1 VRGAALRTI
10 NALHTGLLIDD
21 RWWPPTCA
29 AKRATDYLRNTIQL
43 DYYRIN
49 TAAATNDNAADD
61 RGGRKH
67 DRSQTAAFARR
78 HGAPLPTC
86 LRDQP
91 SEAERTTFARST
103 MPAKI

>member
-1 VRGAALRTI
+1 MRGAALRTI

-78 HGAPLPTC
+78 HVVHHFQLAYVIS
-86 LRDQP
+86 RAKP
-91 SEAERTTFARST
+91 SVQRSLC
-103 MPAKI
+103 